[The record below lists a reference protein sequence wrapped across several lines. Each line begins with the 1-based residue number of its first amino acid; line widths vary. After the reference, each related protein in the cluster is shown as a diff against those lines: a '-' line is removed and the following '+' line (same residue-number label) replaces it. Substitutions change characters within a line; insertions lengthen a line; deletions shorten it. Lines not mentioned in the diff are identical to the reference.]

1 MSLYLSLFFFLNWFR
16 CIVRWFGGRRHFIQ
30 VAEFAEVIAV
40 ALNGA
45 VIAEQCTEFA
55 ASAAQILV
63 VLQHVI
69 ASQRH
74 DDINFG
80 VVRIFRGAME
90 QVFVQLQQFGPLVA
104 SASECRV
111 RQFAQ
116 IGANPHGAEGAREIQ
131 RHVMTAGFN
140 LQHVAVKII
149 IVGNALAALL
159 QFHLE
164 IKERH
169 ADVYAF
175 RKRQFAR
182 DAVNGH
188 AFIG

>member
-1 MSLYLSLFFFLNWFR
+1 MQFVGW
-16 CIVRWFGGRRHFIQ
+16 RRHFIQ
-30 VAEFAEVIAV
+30 VAEFAHIIAV

-45 VIAEQCTEFA
+45 VIAEQRAEFA
-55 ASAAQILV
+55 ATAAQILI
-63 VLQHVI
+63 VLQRVV
-69 ASQRH
+69 APQRD

-80 VVRIFRGAME
+80 VVRVFRGAMK

-104 SASECRV
+104 STGECRV

-116 IGANPHGAEGAREIQ
+116 IGADPHGAEGAWKIK
-131 RHVMTAGFN
+131 RHVVASGFN
-140 LQHVAVKII
+140 LKHVAVKIV
-149 IVGNALAALL
+149 IVGDAFATLL

-164 IKERH
+164 IKECH